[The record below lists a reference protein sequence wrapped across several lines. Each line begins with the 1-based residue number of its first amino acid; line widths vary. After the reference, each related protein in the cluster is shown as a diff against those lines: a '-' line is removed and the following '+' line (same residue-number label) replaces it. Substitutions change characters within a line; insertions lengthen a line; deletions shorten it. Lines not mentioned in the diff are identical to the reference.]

1 MIFTR
6 PRERA
11 RTACC
16 RVRGSSTHRVRW
28 IAEHRRLV
36 VVGLCIILYC
46 ARVQHKLDCERVSSC
61 NGRERSARQLIVK
74 NLMQPYTQ
82 YSQMQRQSAVGD
94 RAADA
99 ARRTASIAHAGHTVR
114 GRTSCGHT
122 ARARKPAR
130 ALRSRRG
137 AARAGA
143 LRRNASGRRRC
154 TYGATLSA
162 PGASAPMRR
171 PARRLY
177 HSALSTCAA
186 TMQLRLAPPSRSL
199 LRL

>member
-99 ARRTASIAHAGHTVR
+99 ARRTASIAHAGHSLR
-114 GRTSCGHT
+114 SHIMRTYN
-122 ARARKPAR
+122 ARAEACSRAAKPAGCGQ
-130 ALRSRRG
+130 SRH
-137 AARAGA
+137 
-143 LRRNASGRRRC
+143 
-154 TYGATLSA
+154 T
-162 PGASAPMRR
+162 
-171 PARRLY
+171 
-177 HSALSTCAA
+177 
-186 TMQLRLAPPSRSL
+186 PPER
-199 LRL
+199 